1 MKKLQ
6 RYDVRPAVYALAATV
21 RAGLAAVGS
30 GATFAATVAG
40 GAVTGLSVGAPGS
53 GYGSYSKLT
62 FSGSGEMADAVAR
75 LDDGAFDTVQ
85 VLSGGR
91 GYTSPPAVRAEPYLN
106 VVYDNVP
113 PIFSDSAP
121 FMFFDYVGGPN
132 EPLDEFEV
140 TARVYTVNAIACQ
153 ALVSETALADMRTK
167 EFVGVFYDLIW
178 NHPTLD
184 DRVARCLVV
193 ADTVQ
198 TVVLNGADS
207 NTGAATRF
215 LGNVFTVQITE
226 TQG

>member
-1 MKKLQ
+1 MKKVQ

-21 RAGLAAVGS
+21 RAGLAAIGS
-30 GATFAATVAG
+30 GAAFAATVAG
-40 GAVTGLSVGAPGS
+40 GAVAGLSVSAPGS

-62 FSGSGEMADAVAR
+62 FSGTGEMADAVAR
-75 LDDGAFDTVQ
+75 LDGGAFDMVQ

-91 GYTSPPAVRAEPYLN
+91 DYTAPPTVRAEPYLN
-106 VVYDNVP
+106 EVYDNVP
-113 PIFSDSAP
+113 LMFSDSAP

-132 EPLDEFEV
+132 EPLDEFEM
-140 TARVYTVNAIACQ
+140 TTRIYTVNAIACQ
-153 ALVSETALADMRTK
+153 ALAQETSLADMRTK

-178 NHPTLD
+178 NNPTLD
-184 DRVARCLVV
+184 DRVARCIVV

-207 NTGAATRF
+207 NTGAVTRF

-226 TQG
+226 AQG